1 MNWIITVPLLGFMI
15 SLTGL
20 DSIYQKAVVHSTM
33 SSASQVYFLGNK
45 FDWNSQFPVDPD
57 TDVYR
62 TACGSP
68 SLLHPS

>member
-45 FDWNSQFPVDPD
+45 FDWNWSFQ
-57 TDVYR
+57 
-62 TACGSP
+62 
-68 SLLHPS
+68 